1 MNEHFDLRVG
11 LYGALGDPAR
21 LAMVEDLRVSD
32 RSPTELG
39 TRHGLSS
46 NLLAHHLDVLET
58 VGLISRGVS
67 AGDARRRYVRL
78 DHTRLNAVAVMP
90 PLDVAPQAEMVF
102 LCTHNSARSQL
113 AAALWTHRS
122 GGRARSA
129 GTHPAPEVHQMARE
143 AGERRGLDLANAR
156 PQFID
161 ALSLQSSCS
170 ETRVQ
175 VVTVCDRVHEDLQ
188 AEQGWWHWSIA
199 DPVGAGTEAAFDA
212 VIAELDLRIDAVLN
226 PDNRIGASHDC
237 A

>member
-39 TRHGLSS
+39 ARHGLSS

-78 DHTRLNAVAVMP
+78 DHARLNAVAVMP

-129 GTHPAPEVHQMARE
+129 GTHPAPQVHQMACE

-161 ALSLQSSCS
+161 ALSLQPSGS

-188 AEQGWWHWSIA
+188 AEHEWWHWSIA
-199 DPVGAGTEAAFDA
+199 DPVEAGTEAAFDA
-212 VIAELDLRIDAVLN
+212 VIAELDLRIDALLN
-226 PDNRIGASHDC
+226 PDNRRGASHDC